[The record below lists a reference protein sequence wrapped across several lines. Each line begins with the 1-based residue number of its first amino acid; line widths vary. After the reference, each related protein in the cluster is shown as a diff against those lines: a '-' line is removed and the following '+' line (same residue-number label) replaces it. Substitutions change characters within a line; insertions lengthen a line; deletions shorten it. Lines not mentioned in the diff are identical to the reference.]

1 MTPAMQ
7 ELLLYLVVVASVA
20 GLACAYLRKDD
31 QGDQGDQGDQQGSG
45 EAEADFD
52 PLASFRGS
60 IEEDVAA
67 QRRAAAARLGKGALR
82 DGHEL

>member
-31 QGDQGDQGDQQGSG
+31 QGDHGEQQGSG
-45 EAEADFD
+45 EAEAEADFD

>member
-7 ELLLYLVVVASVA
+7 ELLLYLAVVASVA

-31 QGDQGDQGDQQGSG
+31 QSDQQVSG
-45 EAEADFD
+45 EAEADYD
-52 PLASFRGS
+52 PLERFRGS

>member
-31 QGDQGDQGDQQGSG
+31 QGDQQGSG
-45 EAEADFD
+45 EAEAEADFD

-60 IEEDVAA
+60 IEEEVAA

>member
-20 GLACAYLRKDD
+20 GLACAYLRKDTQD
-31 QGDQGDQGDQQGSG
+31 AQDDKQDSG